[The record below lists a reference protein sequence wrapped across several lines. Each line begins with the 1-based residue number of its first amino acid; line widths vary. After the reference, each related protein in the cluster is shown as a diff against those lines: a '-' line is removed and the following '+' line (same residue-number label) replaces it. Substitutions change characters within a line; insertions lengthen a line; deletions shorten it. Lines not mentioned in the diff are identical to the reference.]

1 MPCFVTSTDQ
11 GCRSVSFRFTLV
23 FCNEH
28 YPWFLVCFI
37 LFQSFPYISYSSF
50 VTKQKWAYKKKFERL
65 RTVSVPLFYFVMPC
79 FVMSTDQGCRSVSF
93 VSFVTQQKWVY
104 IKKKVSVSSF
114 HFVSPCF
121 VTSTDQ
127 GFWSVSSCFRI
138 FPIYHIHFICYETE
152 MGLQKKKYLFHR
164 FISFL
169 PVL

>member
-1 MPCFVTSTDQ
+1 MSITHGFW
-11 GCRSVSFRFTLV
+11 SVSSCFRV
-23 FCNEH
+23 FPIYLIRHLLRNRNG
-28 YPWFLVCFI
+28 LI
-37 LFQSFPYISYSSF
+37 
-50 VTKQKWAYKKKFERL
+50 KKKFERL
-65 RTVSVPLFYFVMPC
+65 RTVSVPLFYFVMPS
-79 FVMSTDQGCRSVSF
+79 FVMSTDQGCRS